1 MDLSALKTLEEPT
14 SGTTCSPLSTHHSY
28 LVWKGCGKILMQGVY
43 VAIHSGQCLFF
54 ICKCL
59 LLCQC
64 RSIADEH
71 SYFNNLCSW
80 FWIKIGFIVLCFKL
94 TYHYLLPVTFTLSV
108 LIIFQLL
115 FSWVVSDFCCNLPS
129 GFRWK
134 SLLTR
139 FRGKKVSSDG
149 KYVNICSTCTEKWKR
164 HTLYFG
170 SFNAWSAYCQYLRH
184 LSTLISSGSV
194 F

>member
-1 MDLSALKTLEEPT
+1 MQPSQHPSQLS
-14 SGTTCSPLSTHHSY
+14 G
-28 LVWKGCGKILMQGVY
+28 VKGGGKILMQGVY
-43 VAIHSGQCLFF
+43 VAILSGRCLFF

-71 SYFNNLCSW
+71 SSYFNNLCSW
-80 FWIKIGFIVLCFKL
+80 FWIKIGFIVLCFNL
-94 TYHYLLPVTFTLSV
+94 TYYLLPVTFTLSV
-108 LIIFQLL
+108 LIIFQFL
-115 FSWVVSDFCCNLPS
+115 FSWVTSDFCCNLLS

-139 FRGKKVSSDG
+139 FWGKKRLQMENMLIFAQPALRSESDTHFTSG
-149 KYVNICSTCTEKWKR
+149 C
-164 HTLYFG
+164 LML
-170 SFNAWSAYCQYLRH
+170 WSAYCQYLRH